1 MLWISPVQQASHAAF
16 YESLKPAPAVVEE
29 VAE

>member
-1 MLWISPVQQASHAAF
+1 MLWVAPVMEASHAAF
-16 YESLKPAPAVVEE
+16 YESLKPAQAVVEE